1 MEFRCLKPEEFEV
14 WTQHCASVFEES
26 AEYFARH
33 FLNDPKADFEG
44 IFVALDQ
51 GRIVSTVRVFTRA
64 VYLKGRK
71 IDMGGIGEV
80 STQKE
85 YRGRGINA
93 KLLQMA
99 VDYMERKELP
109 ISMLFTETN
118 HHYARQRWFT
128 VNKRYYRTPL
138 NEVEALDES
147 LRLRPLEEADWPAVR
162 GIHDLF
168 SSGLDGVLVRD
179 DPEYWEKWV
188 KCELKDG
195 WVLER
200 EGRVLAYLALESRK
214 DFTAIREFGQLPDA
228 GVLLPM
234 LAAAAR
240 EKGMPDLAMVP
251 VSLMKSEDL
260 GYSESFDIMVRL
272 NRPFYL
278 DSEWID
284 TDEKLCRAM
293 AQPTWWEVDEY

>member
-1 MEFRCLKPEEFEV
+1 M
-14 WTQHCASVFEES
+14 
-26 AEYFARH
+26 
-33 FLNDPKADFEG
+33 
-44 IFVALDQ
+44 
-51 GRIVSTVRVFTRA
+51 
-64 VYLKGRK
+64 
-71 IDMGGIGEV
+71 
-80 STQKE
+80 
-85 YRGRGINA
+85 
-93 KLLQMA
+93 
-99 VDYMERKELP
+99 
-109 ISMLFTETN
+109 
-118 HHYARQRWFT
+118 
-128 VNKRYYRTPL
+128 
-138 NEVEALDES
+138 EALDES